1 MKQSID
7 ALLQKIRPVLALLQR
22 NAAFIFILLFLGIY
36 IYLVNHIGS
45 LITNEPTQAQVDSEL
60 KPISKLRI
68 DQDAVN
74 RMTEL
79 EAQNIEVKSLF
90 EQARQ
95 NPFTE

>member
-7 ALLQKIRPVLALLQR
+7 SILQKIRPGISLIQR
-22 NAAFIFILLFLGIY
+22 NTTFIFIVGLLGIY

-45 LITNEPTQAQVDSEL
+45 LITNEPTQSQVDTQL
-60 KPISKLRI
+60 KPISKLRV
-68 DQDAVN
+68 DQSAVT
-74 RMTEL
+74 RMTQL

-90 EQARQ
+90 DQARQ

>member
-1 MKQSID
+1 MKLSID
-7 ALLQKIRPVLALLQR
+7 TITQKARQILTLFQR
-22 NAAFIFILLFLGIY
+22 NAAFIFIVLFLGIY

-45 LITNEPTQAQVDSEL
+45 LITNEPTQSQVETQL

-90 EQARQ
+90 DQARQ